1 MFCKVEKCTNKVL
14 AKGLCSKHYT
24 TLRRYGTLEKP
35 IKLIEYCKVE
45 GCHSKVLAKAYCS
58 RHYNQTSKY
67 GGIKKI
73 TRKDPNF
80 FETSNLNPQEAYII
94 ICGKNDIVT
103 KILIDY
109 KNLLTVRRYKW
120 YVGKNGYVV
129 SDSHKKSQ
137 YLHRLVLGN
146 PEENVDHI
154 NRNVLDNRECNLR
167 VCTQSQN
174 GFNRKLNKNNTTG
187 FKGVTKKRN
196 KYVAQIKINYNTI
209 RLGSFDTAEEAAI
222 EYNKAAKKYG
232 GRFATLNVVED

>member
-35 IKLIEYCKVE
+35 IKLIEY
-45 GCHSKVLAKAYCS
+45 
-58 RHYNQTSKY
+58 
-67 GGIKKI
+67 
-73 TRKDPNF
+73 
-80 FETSNLNPQEAYII
+80 
-94 ICGKNDIVT
+94 
-103 KILIDY
+103 
-109 KNLLTVRRYKW
+109 
-120 YVGKNGYVV
+120 
-129 SDSHKKSQ
+129 
-137 YLHRLVLGN
+137 
-146 PEENVDHI
+146 
-154 NRNVLDNRECNLR
+154 
-167 VCTQSQN
+167 
-174 GFNRKLNKNNTTG
+174 RKLNKNNTTG